1 MASKKEPSKETGL
14 QEIVE
19 GIDAV
24 GTIVEE
30 DLNYLRKRL
39 SEMQEEISKISD
51 DIKGLK
57 LDQKAA
63 ENNQQEMLETLKFI
77 IDKLNRI
84 EVKVVE
90 GLDKSELSESFDSDD
105 L

>member
-14 QEIVE
+14 QEILE
-19 GIDAV
+19 GVDAV

-30 DLNYLRKRL
+30 DLQYLRKRL
-39 SEMQEEISKISD
+39 SELQEEISKISD

-63 ENNQQEMLETLKFI
+63 ENNQQEILETLKFI

-84 EVKVVE
+84 EGKVVE
-90 GLDKSELSESFDSDD
+90 GLEKSELDESYDSDD

>member
-1 MASKKEPSKETGL
+1 MASKKEPSKETGM
-14 QEIVE
+14 QEILE
-19 GIDAV
+19 GVDAV

-30 DLNYLRKRL
+30 DLEYLRKRL
-39 SEMQEEISKISD
+39 SELHEEISKISD

-63 ENNQQEMLETLKFI
+63 ENNQQEILETLKFI

-90 GLDKSELSESFDSDD
+90 GLEKSELSESLESDD
-105 L
+105 